1 MGTGRAPAARSHA
14 RRPGTG
20 TPAPSASPPEHPRPA
35 PCRSTRL
42 LWLLKP
48 RQSRSPAGLHFRVQ
62 DCHYR
67 EKKNHSVRSLIC
79 ASIFTHRR
87 AHPPAQG
94 SREACGSGAPGS
106 CPAPL
111 RGSSGPAQADGA
123 RHRVPGKHAAM
134 ARHRVC
140 PPRPGRETTAAVAHC
155 RSPPPSGR
163 LPPLP
168 RHTPAPPAHWREI
181 SLAAISWR

>member
-67 EKKNHSVRSLIC
+67 KKKTTAFAHSSV
-79 ASIFTHRR
+79 HRFSPTAARIPPPR
-87 AHPPAQG
+87 AAGRHVAAEHPAAALP
-94 SREACGSGAPGS
+94 RCGG
-106 CPAPL
+106 
-111 RGSSGPAQADGA
+111 AQAQHRQTEPGTGCPGNTQPWPGTVCA
-123 RHRVPGKHAAM
+123 RQGRAGRPQRPSLTADPLHRPAVY
-134 ARHRVC
+134 
-140 PPRPGRETTAAVAHC
+140 PPC
-155 RSPPPSGR
+155 RATRR
-163 LPPLP
+163 LLQLIGVKF
-168 RHTPAPPAHWREI
+168 H
-181 SLAAISWR
+181 